1 MFCGKLSGNTEE
13 GSQSDL
19 SGSASTVAC
28 NLATLI
34 SGISLPFWSVRRQ
47 LRLRLSLLLAV
58 FFSFTLLLGV
68 SSNVASAASSTQ
80 GYVEYKVALA
90 TRQIE
95 VASFVLNESAQPTNQ
110 NGIVLVT
117 LALVS
122 GVRNL
127 TYSRALNAS
136 SLPEVFPYLFGLTN
150 QSLSYRTSGLALTVH
165 IVKTG
170 TIPVTFKGKS
180 YEGTDYQISASAEY
194 VLIGN
199 PVSTKGSIVTM
210 PSGLIYSMELLINS
224 TSSAQAQLLATSLPL
239 ANPGSGTWIVGV
251 ALVGTGLVG
260 AAAFAVPTVFKRVRG
275 KPGESPAVAKEPES
289 ERKPS
294 YWVD

>member
-68 SSNVASAASSTQ
+68 SSNVASAALSTQ
-80 GYVEYKVALA
+80 GYAEYKLALA

-127 TYSRALNAS
+127 TYSRALNTS
-136 SLPEVFPYLFGLTN
+136 SPPEVFPYLFGLTN

-170 TIPVTFKGKS
+170 IIPVTFKGKS

-194 VLIGN
+194 ALIGN

-275 KPGESPAVAKEPES
+275 KPGESPAVAKEPER